1 MNKILIKGKYYPVH
15 FSIRLLMELDSDLVI
30 SLNELLFDV
39 DITPELQIL
48 IIYYGID
55 KQVDLEDLTKW
66 YTQLPPKELNSVNVL
81 VNGTLLESI
90 GVGRESINSSTDNE
104 EETQEKSFT
113 DSMEDLLCYL
123 VSYVGI
129 SMTEFYNSTPNLMYK
144 LSDTHF
150 KKLESDFN
158 LTTNAFINAWGLTHS
173 KKFKPINPFN
183 SENNSTTKVVDL
195 DKKQEDLDFLF
206 NMGVSE

>member
-1 MNKILIKGKYYPVH
+1 MQKVLINGTYYPVR
-15 FSIRLLMELDSDLVI
+15 FPIKSLMELDSDLVI
-30 SLNELLFDV
+30 SLNELLFEV

-48 IIYYGID
+48 TIYYGIN
-55 KQVDLEDLTKW
+55 KQVELEELTRW
-66 YTQLPPKELNSVNVL
+66 YTQLQPKELNSVNVL

-104 EETQEKSFT
+104 EDTKEKSFT
-113 DSMEDLLCYL
+113 DSMEDLMCYL

-183 SENNSTTKVVDL
+183 NENNSTTKVVDL